1 MRFKDGVV
9 VYKIIIMALA
19 EARLDLGPRL
29 VPVGQERVQDF
40 RVILIP
46 RLSYNDSK
54 ISILG
59 NCIEMAPEALNLV
72 RYERKNSI
80 MRIGLHARF
89 PSK

>member
-29 VPVGQERVQDF
+29 VPVGQERVRDF

-46 RLSYNDSK
+46 RLSCNDS
-54 ISILG
+54 
-59 NCIEMAPEALNLV
+59 
-72 RYERKNSI
+72 
-80 MRIGLHARF
+80 
-89 PSK
+89 